1 MLDGAPPSRVTDMLA
16 QLRITGQELCRFW
29 RNLRACMD
37 GSKLGR
43 DGPPLV
49 RAIDDRGGWAGFEDA
64 GEAEQEGGD
73 PCGALHP

>member
-1 MLDGAPPSRVTDMLA
+1 
-16 QLRITGQELCRFW
+16 
-29 RNLRACMD
+29 MD

-73 PCGALHP
+73 SCGALHP